1 MDGGCSSWRK
11 RFTMSFGEHRGAEP
25 RAAIPGRSD
34 PMLRIINAV
43 QTLQVD
49 VGHSRYSI
57 SIGSGLL
64 ANRELLEARIRGR
77 DLLIVTN
84 TTVARLYLATLTG
97 SLAGKRVAECIL
109 PDGEQHKALQTAA
122 WVFDALVGNKMNRD
136 ATVLALGG
144 GVVGDIAGFAA
155 ACYQRGVGYVQMPT
169 TLLAQVDS
177 SVGGK
182 TGVNHSGGKNLIG
195 AFYQPQ
201 AVIADTDA
209 LSTLPDRELKS
220 GLAEVIKHGV
230 VWDPMLFTWLERN
243 TAQLLARD
251 AEALTYAISRSC
263 EIKATVVARDE
274 REHDLRAILNFGHT
288 FGHAIEAATGY
299 EKYLHG
305 EAVALGMIIAADLSC
320 RMGLVDA
327 AVKER
332 LGDTL
337 ARAGLPTEAPRIGA
351 ARAYEL
357 MQMDKKVLG
366 GALRLVLLEKLGRA
380 IVTDQ
385 YPKAALESTLA
396 EHFQ

>member
-1 MDGGCSSWRK
+1 
-11 RFTMSFGEHRGAEP
+11 
-25 RAAIPGRSD
+25 
-34 PMLRIINAV
+34 V

-49 VGHSRYSI
+49 LGPASYPI
-57 SIGSGLL
+57 TIGSGLL
-64 ANRELLEARIRGR
+64 TDRNLLDAQIPGR

-84 TTVARLYLATLTG
+84 TTVAKLYLAK
-97 SLAGKRVAECIL
+97 LAGSFSQRHIAECIL
-109 PDGEQHKALQTAA
+109 PDGEQHKTLQTAG
-122 WVFDALVGNKMNRD
+122 WVLDALVANKMNRD

-155 ACYQRGVGYVQMPT
+155 SCYQRGIGYVQMPT

-209 LSTLPDRELKS
+209 LNTLPDRELKS

-230 VWDPMLFTWLERN
+230 VWDPMLFAWLEKEIP
-243 TAQLLARD
+243 QLLARD
-251 AEALTYAISRSC
+251 TDALTYAIGRSC

-274 REHDLRAILNFGHT
+274 REHNLRAILNFGHT
-288 FGHAIEAATGY
+288 FGHAIEAATSY

-320 RMGLVDA
+320 RLGMIDA
-327 AVKER
+327 AIKER
-332 LGDTL
+332 LRDIL
-337 ARAGLPTEAPRIGA
+337 ARAGLPIEAPRIGA

-366 GALRLVLLEKLGRA
+366 GTIRLVLLEKLGRA
-380 IVTDQ
+380 IVSDQ
-385 YPKAALESTLA
+385 YSKAALEATLA
-396 EHFQ
+396 EHFN

>member
-1 MDGGCSSWRK
+1 
-11 RFTMSFGEHRGAEP
+11 
-25 RAAIPGRSD
+25 
-34 PMLRIINAV
+34 V

-49 VGHSRYSI
+49 LGASSYPI
-57 SIGSGLL
+57 TIGSGLL
-64 ANRELLEARIRGR
+64 TDRNLLDSQIPGR

-84 TTVARLYLATLTG
+84 TTVAKLYLAQLTG
-97 SLAGKRVAECIL
+97 SFSQRHIAECIL
-109 PDGEQHKALQTAA
+109 PDGEQHKTLQTAG
-122 WVFDALVGNKMNRD
+122 WVLDALVANKMNRD

-155 ACYQRGVGYVQMPT
+155 SCYQRGIGYVQMPT

-195 AFYQPQ
+195 AFYQPR

-209 LSTLPDRELKS
+209 LSTLPDREFNS

-230 VWDPMLFTWLERN
+230 VWDPMLFAWLEK
-243 TAQLLARD
+243 TIPQLLARD
-251 AEALTYAISRSC
+251 TEALTYAIGRSC

-274 REHDLRAILNFGHT
+274 REHNLRAILNFGHT
-288 FGHAIEAATGY
+288 FGHAIEAATSY
-299 EKYLHG
+299 ETYLHG

-320 RMGLVDA
+320 RLGMIDA

-332 LGDTL
+332 LRDML

-366 GALRLVLLEKLGRA
+366 GAIRLVLLEKLGRA

-385 YPKAALESTLA
+385 YPKAALEATLA
-396 EHFQ
+396 EHFK

>member
-1 MDGGCSSWRK
+1 
-11 RFTMSFGEHRGAEP
+11 
-25 RAAIPGRSD
+25 
-34 PMLRIINAV
+34 V

-49 VGHSRYSI
+49 LGPASYPI
-57 SIGSGLL
+57 TIGSGLL
-64 ANRELLEARIRGR
+64 TDRNLLDAQIPGR

-84 TTVARLYLATLTG
+84 TTVAKLYLAK
-97 SLAGKRVAECIL
+97 LAGSFSQRHIAECIL
-109 PDGEQHKALQTAA
+109 PDGEQHKTLQTAG
-122 WVFDALVGNKMNRD
+122 WVLDALVANKMNRD

-155 ACYQRGVGYVQMPT
+155 SCYQRGIGYVQMPT

-209 LSTLPDRELKS
+209 LRTLPDRELKS

-230 VWDPMLFTWLERN
+230 VWDPMLFAWLEK
-243 TAQLLARD
+243 AIPQLLARD
-251 AEALTYAISRSC
+251 TEALTYAIGRSC

-274 REHDLRAILNFGHT
+274 REHNLRAILNFGHT
-288 FGHAIEAATGY
+288 FGHAIEAATSY

-305 EAVALGMIIAADLSC
+305 EAVALGMIIATDLSC
-320 RMGLVDA
+320 RLGMIDA
-327 AVKER
+327 AIKER
-332 LGDTL
+332 LRDIL
-337 ARAGLPTEAPRIGA
+337 ARAGLPIEAPRIGA

-366 GALRLVLLEKLGRA
+366 GTIRLVLLEKLGRA
-380 IVTDQ
+380 IVSDQ
-385 YPKAALESTLA
+385 YSKAALEATLA
-396 EHFQ
+396 EHFK